1 MIHQYAIAAVG
12 QVERNVFVGLL
23 GAGAAVFVPGF
34 YRLAVAHQRGKALA
48 EAVDGFADAEVE
60 ALKHVVAL
68 GLTILHVAVVFQL
81 ATGDTHAVAQK
92 IQRPKFT
99 FSDAHAEA
107 ALFSSANSAVFSIS
121 TWTSFC
127 TFSG

>member
-1 MIHQYAIAAVG
+1 M
-12 QVERNVFVGLL
+12 L
-23 GAGAAVFVPGF
+23 VPPSSFRGF
-34 YRLAVAHQRGKALA
+34 YRLAVAHQGGKALA

-68 GLTILHVAVVFQL
+68 GLTILHVAVVFSWL
-81 ATGDTHAVAQK
+81 PVIRRPSRRKSSAQNSPLVT
-92 IQRPKFT
+92 RTLRLP
-99 FSDAHAEA
+99 
-107 ALFSSANSAVFSIS
+107 LFSSANPAVFSIS